1 MRGASL
7 NNSRSRSI
15 LLQNRKETNLV
26 AILPIYTY
34 GQPVLRR
41 RAKPIKSVDD
51 NLRKFVDDMFDTMH
65 HANGV
70 GLAANQVGSL
80 DRVIVIDITDAEERK
95 HEGVGEAADRLHQ
108 GSVRQQPK
116 MFALINPEIITS
128 EGSWK
133 MEEGCLS
140 IPEIR
145 DEIERAEKVTVRY
158 KDLEWRTQEVEAEG
172 LLGRVILHEID
183 HLNGVL
189 FIDHLGTVKR
199 KLLRGRLNKIEN
211 GLVDVSYPVMTARDL
226 VAASK

>member
-1 MRGASL
+1 
-7 NNSRSRSI
+7 
-15 LLQNRKETNLV
+15 LQNRKETNLV

>member
-1 MRGASL
+1 M
-7 NNSRSRSI
+7 
-15 LLQNRKETNLV
+15 

-41 RAKPIKSVDD
+41 RAKPIKSVDE
-51 NLRKFVDDMFDTMH
+51 NLRKFVDDMFETMH

-95 HEGVGEAADRLHQ
+95 HEGVGEAADRLHPQ
-108 GSVRQQPK
+108 SDHQPK
-116 MFALINPEIITS
+116 KFALINPEVIAE

-140 IPEIR
+140 IPDIR
-145 DEIERAEKVTVRY
+145 DEIERAEKVIVRY
-158 KDLEWRTQEVEAEG
+158 KDLEWRTHEVEAEG

-189 FIDHLGTVKR
+189 FIDRLGTVKR